1 MSGNVAIR
9 AVLDIRL
16 GYVAALLATAWV
28 TLLERKI
35 LGGAQWR
42 KGPNKVSWKGWL
54 QPIADAVKLFRKQQ
68 PVPSAATVIF
78 FLLAPVFGLAVTLAA

>member
-1 MSGNVAIR
+1 MSGDVAISS
-9 AVLDIRL
+9 VLDIRL

-42 KGPNKVSWKGWL
+42 KGPNKVS
-54 QPIADAVKLFRKQQ
+54 
-68 PVPSAATVIF
+68 
-78 FLLAPVFGLAVTLAA
+78 